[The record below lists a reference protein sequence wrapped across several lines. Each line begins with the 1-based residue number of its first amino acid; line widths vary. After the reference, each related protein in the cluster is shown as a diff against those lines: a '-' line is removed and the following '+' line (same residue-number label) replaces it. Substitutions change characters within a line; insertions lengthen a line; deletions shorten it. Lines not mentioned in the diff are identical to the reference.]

1 VPPSVTVPS
10 STGQRRVVRFFE
22 SLPLVAGAL
31 VAVGAIVDLAE
42 WNAGF
47 NPVTGFFPGG
57 VAMLPLTALLFILA
71 GVSLMLAARPDRA
84 APVRVTSVTL
94 AIIVVLV
101 CLLESVAWVLHRD
114 VGLDGLLFSDAVHQT
129 PWLPPGRMAINS
141 IAAFLFCGAALL
153 AIHVDDRD
161 AGGSAPVFAML
172 GGVVGFL
179 GLVGYSFGVTPFYAL
194 TDLSAMS
201 LSTSLGVV
209 VLAIGIILARRR
221 SGLPRLLADPG
232 AAGTV
237 ARRLVPAAIL
247 VPFLLGWGRLY
258 GEHAGWFD
266 TPFGISIYVVGT
278 IAIFLWLVSW
288 AAHMAFASDQVRG
301 TLLANEQAAREAAEG
316 ANIAKSNF
324 LAVMSHELRTP
335 LSAIIGYEEL
345 LADGITGPVNEAQ
358 KHQLS
363 RMKASAQHLLHLIDQ
378 ILAYSRIDAG
388 REMVQADDVEANALA
403 HEAAALVEPLAR
415 EKGLPLEVVT
425 TGYTLPMGT
434 DGGKVRQILV
444 NLLSNAVKFT
454 STGRVRLA
462 VHHDGATVRYVVS
475 DTGIGIA
482 AEHRDRIFEAFW
494 QVEQPSTR
502 RVGGTGLGLSVT
514 RRLARLLGGDVMMT
528 STPGEGST
536 FTVTLPL
543 EAPAVAAARAAA
555 AAAAAATIPPPPVA

>member
-1 VPPSVTVPS
+1 M
-10 STGQRRVVRFFE
+10 
-22 SLPLVAGAL
+22 AGAL
-31 VAVGAIVDLAE
+31 VVVGGIADLAK
-42 WNAGF
+42 WNSGLD
-47 NPVTGFFPGG
+47 PVTGLFPGG
-57 VAMLPLTALLFILA
+57 LAMLPLTALFFIVA
-71 GVSLMLAARPDRA
+71 GASLVLAARPERPG
-84 APVRVTSVTL
+84 PVRIVSTTL
-94 AIIVVLV
+94 AVLV
-101 CLLESVAWVLHRD
+101 ILGCILEALAWVLHRD
-114 VGLDGLLFSDAVHQT
+114 LGLDGLVFADAVRQT
-129 PWLPPGRMAINS
+129 PWVPPGRLAVNT
-141 IAAFLFCGAALL
+141 IAALLFCGAGLL
-153 AIHVDDRD
+153 ALHIDDRD
-161 AGGSAPVFAML
+161 EGSSAPIFAL
-172 GGVVGFL
+172 IGGAIGFL
-179 GLVGYSFGVTPFYAL
+179 GVVGYSFGVVSLYAL
-194 TDLSAMS
+194 GARSAMS
-201 LSTSLGVV
+201 LSTSIGLV
-209 VLAIGIILARRR
+209 VLALGIVLARRR

-237 ARRLVPAAIL
+237 ARRLVPAAII
-247 VPFLLGWGRLY
+247 VPFMLGWGGLS
-258 GEHAGWFD
+258 GERAGWFD
-266 TPFGISIYVVGT
+266 SSFGISIYVLGT

-288 AAHMAFASDQVRG
+288 AARMAFASDQVRG

-316 ANIAKSNF
+316 ANISKSNF

-388 REMVQADDVEANALA
+388 REVVQADDVEANALA

-454 STGRVRLA
+454 NAGRVRLL
-462 VHHDGATVRYVVS
+462 VQHDGATVRYIVS

-482 AEHRDRIFEAFW
+482 PEHRDRIFEAFW

-514 RRLARLLGGDVMMT
+514 RRLARLLGGDVAMT
-528 STPGEGST
+528 SAVGEGSV

-543 EAPAVAAARAAA
+543 EAPAIAAIRAATAAAESARGSV
-555 AAAAAATIPPPPVA
+555 PPAPVT

>member
-1 VPPSVTVPS
+1 M
-10 STGQRRVVRFFE
+10 
-22 SLPLVAGAL
+22 AGAL
-31 VAVGAIVDLAE
+31 VVVGGIADLAK
-42 WNAGF
+42 WNSGF
-47 NPVTGFFPGG
+47 DPVTGFFPGG
-57 VAMLPLTALLFILA
+57 LAMLPLTALFFIVA
-71 GVSLMLAARPDRA
+71 GASLILAARPERPG
-84 APVRVTSVTL
+84 PVRIASTTL
-94 AIIVVLV
+94 AVLV
-101 CLLESVAWVLHRD
+101 ILGCILEALAWVLHRD
-114 VGLDGLLFSDAVHQT
+114 LGLDGLVFADAVRQT
-129 PWLPPGRMAINS
+129 PWVPPGRLAVNT
-141 IAAFLFCGAALL
+141 IAALLFCGAGLL
-153 AIHVDDRD
+153 ALHIDDRD
-161 AGGSAPVFAML
+161 DGSSAPIFAL
-172 GGVVGFL
+172 IGGAIGFL
-179 GLVGYSFGVTPFYAL
+179 GVVGYSFGVATLYAL
-194 TDLSAMS
+194 GALSAMS
-201 LSTSLGVV
+201 LSTSIGLV
-209 VLAIGIILARRR
+209 VLALGIVLARRR

-237 ARRLVPAAIL
+237 ARRLVPAAII
-247 VPFLLGWGRLY
+247 VPFMLGWGGLS
-258 GEHAGWFD
+258 GERAGWFD
-266 TPFGISIYVVGT
+266 SSFGISIYVLGT

-288 AAHMAFASDQVRG
+288 AARMAFASDQVRG
-301 TLLANEQAAREAAEG
+301 ALLANEQAAREAAEG

-388 REMVQADDVEANALA
+388 REVVQADDVEANALA

-454 STGRVRLA
+454 NAGRVRLL
-462 VHHDGATVRYVVS
+462 VQHDGATVRYIVS

-482 AEHRDRIFEAFW
+482 PEHRDRIFEAFW

-514 RRLARLLGGDVMMT
+514 RRLARLLGGDVGMT
-528 STPGEGST
+528 SAVGEGSV

-543 EAPAVAAARAAA
+543 EAPAIAAIRAATAAAESARGAV
-555 AAAAAATIPPPPVA
+555 PPAPVA